1 MWTALMLP
9 SCSCFCS
16 TALYSDAISLII
28 RELLWGETQETMP
41 RFAVRISL
49 RTSFL
54 TSRCSLS
61 EDPERK
67 FDSGLR
73 AGNGW
78 ASPELFS
85 SKGPWQWLW
94 PHHKLPSNWVVKSD
108 HLLCSGSL
116 WARNPTRAN
125 SRVSCLCSP
134 CLGSQLGVGIV
145 CEPILLMMALAE
157 TLTGAVGWNPC
168 MWLLPVAWDSWH
180 VVAGSQVWEHPRREK
195 ARESWEGLYHL

>member
-108 HLLCSGSL
+108 RSSVEQIFFFANLSL
-116 WARNPTRAN
+116 
-125 SRVSCLCSP
+125 
-134 CLGSQLGVGIV
+134 
-145 CEPILLMMALAE
+145 ALKNLE
-157 TLTGAVGWNPC
+157 TTWEFFFFLIQK
-168 MWLLPVAWDSWH
+168 LPSTTFT
-180 VVAGSQVWEHPRREK
+180 EEK
-195 ARESWEGLYHL
+195 GF